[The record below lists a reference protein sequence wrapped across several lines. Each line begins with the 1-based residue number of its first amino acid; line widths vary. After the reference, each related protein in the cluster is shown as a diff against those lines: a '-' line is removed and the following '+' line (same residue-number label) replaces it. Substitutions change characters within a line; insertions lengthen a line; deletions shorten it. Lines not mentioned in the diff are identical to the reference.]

1 MNKSIISALV
11 FACLAL
17 SISVSSVIMF
27 LVFGYRINHE
37 VVVNCHC
44 SKIYETYEEKKLVEE
59 NIVFDDEE
67 EYILEEEKEKQLQSI
82 GWFIITA
89 YCPCE
94 KCCGKWADGI
104 TATGTT
110 ATEGRTIAVDPAVIN
125 LGSVVYFEGVD
136 GLVSGYIAEDTGG
149 AIKGNKIDL
158 FFDSHQDALD
168 WGIKEVEV
176 FEMG

>member
-1 MNKSIISALV
+1 MNKSIISALI
-11 FACLAL
+11 FACLTL
-17 SISVSSVIMF
+17 SISVSVVIMF
-27 LVFGYRINHE
+27 LVFGYRGNNEI
-37 VVVNCHC
+37 VVNCCC
-44 SKIYETYEEKKLVEE
+44 SKICEEKDFVEE
-59 NIVFDDEE
+59 NIVFDEE
-67 EYILEEEKEKQLQSI
+67 EHPIEEEKEKQLQSL
-82 GWFIITA
+82 GRFTITA

-94 KCCGKWADGI
+94 KCCGKWSDGI

-110 ATEGRTIAVDPAVIN
+110 ATEGRTVAVDPSVIS

-136 GLVSGYIAEDTGG
+136 GLVSGYVAEDTGG